1 MPPLADVLAQIDSEQ
16 YLDCLQQLAESL
28 LRDIDGE
35 NGASSPPNTP
45 RSDPTQHGK
54 ANELVGPTSEQLESS
69 KSPIL
74 SIEASK
80 ELETILAQ
88 HSYAH
93 PYVDNKS
100 NETNILPVCKSE
112 QSEFVETDNVQ
123 IDTSSD
129 SGKDMFYGTYDEAND
144 CITIVVTSEDSTM
157 EEIHQKNIVVESD
170 QSGDESND
178 QSLLYLDTNV
188 PMLSPMSECSLSP
201 ALKKDDI
208 HRPISVSP
216 AHTVS
221 TDFGYESVDSPLSE
235 PDHVD
240 LNDFWCESFSELFPD
255 LA

>member
-1 MPPLADVLAQIDSEQ
+1 M
-16 YLDCLQQLAESL
+16 
-28 LRDIDGE
+28 
-35 NGASSPPNTP
+35 
-45 RSDPTQHGK
+45 
-54 ANELVGPTSEQLESS
+54 GPTSEQLESG
-69 KSPIL
+69 KSSVL
-74 SIEASK
+74 SIQASK

-93 PYVDNKS
+93 PYVDSKS
-100 NETNILPVCKSE
+100 NDANISTVCKSE
-112 QSEFVETDNVQ
+112 QNEQVETENIQ

-157 EEIHQKNIVVESD
+157 EEIHQKNIIVESE
-170 QSGDESND
+170 QTGDDSND

-201 ALKKDDI
+201 TMKKEDI

-221 TDFGYESVDSPLSE
+221 TDFGYESIDSPLSE
-235 PDHVD
+235 LDHVD
-240 LNDFWCESFSELFPD
+240 LKDFWCESFSELFPD
-255 LA
+255 LAL